1 MKHCK
6 LLQILLNYWW
16 KYNVWY
22 KYKDGRTFCS
32 ASVSHLSCNFFFFFF
47 IFYYHNSG
55 DKRGNICSAH
65 FTGPGFNRWS
75 HFIFT
80 PNWARSIKYFFEYF
94 ILYYVTID
102 ILLSLCCSIYIYIY
116 IILKNRFITIE
127 LKNQSKHL
135 SLSTIHKP

>member
-1 MKHCK
+1 MFDTNTKMDE
-6 LLQILLNYWW
+6 LFVQ
-16 KYNVWY
+16 
-22 KYKDGRTFCS
+22 
-32 ASVSHLSCNFFFFFF
+32 HLFLICLVIFFFSLLSF
-47 IFYYHNSG
+47 ITIILEISG
-55 DKRGNICSAH
+55 ETFAQHISQDLALIVDH
-65 FTGPGFNRWS
+65 V
-75 HFIFT
+75 IFT
-80 PNWARSIKYFFEYF
+80 PNWARSIEYFFEYF